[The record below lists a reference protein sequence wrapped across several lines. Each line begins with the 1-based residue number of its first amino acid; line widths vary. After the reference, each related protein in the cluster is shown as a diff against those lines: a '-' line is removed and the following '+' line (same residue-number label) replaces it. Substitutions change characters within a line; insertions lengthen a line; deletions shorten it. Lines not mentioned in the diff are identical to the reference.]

1 MFCPACGQ
9 EAPESANFCQHCGQ
23 TLNWAAAGPQIQR
36 TAARRPVPF
45 EYAGF
50 WLRLVALVIDSIFI
64 AIVILGAVTVARV
77 ILGVAV
83 HVRLGAGGH
92 GFQAFER
99 GRGLIFL
106 IIMVVPW
113 LYWALM
119 ESSSHQATL
128 GKMALGLK
136 VTDLEGEPI
145 SFGRATGRYFGK
157 IVSELILY
165 IGFMM
170 AGWTAKKQAL
180 HDIMAGTLVVRK
192 GSLPEKLAKAQGFP
206 ESGFPLAT
214 AVQLPAQQEPG
225 QADKTE

>member
-23 TLNWAAAGPQIQR
+23 TLNWAATGTQIQR

-50 WLRLVALVIDSIFI
+50 WLRLVAFVIDTIVV
-64 AIVILGAVTVARV
+64 AMVILGAVTVLKV
-77 ILGVAV
+77 VLGVPV
-83 HVRLGAGGH
+83 GLSAGRYGV
-92 GFQAFER
+92 QALER

-119 ESSSHQATL
+119 ESSSQQATL

-145 SFGRATGRYFGK
+145 SFGKATGRYFGK
-157 IVSELILY
+157 FVSELILY

-180 HDIMAGTLVVRK
+180 HDIMAGTLVVKK
-192 GSLPEKLAKAQGFP
+192 GSLPEKLAIDQVPHQDHQDLAAAPP
-206 ESGFPLAT
+206 E
-214 AVQLPAQQEPG
+214 
-225 QADKTE
+225 